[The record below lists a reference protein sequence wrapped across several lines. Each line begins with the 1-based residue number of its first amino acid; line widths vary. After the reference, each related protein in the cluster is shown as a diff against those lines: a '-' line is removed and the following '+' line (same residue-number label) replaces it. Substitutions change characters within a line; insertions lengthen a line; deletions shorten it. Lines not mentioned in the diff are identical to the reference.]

1 MINRRNCDKAHP
13 DIALQ
18 AKDTHRRLMMCCRR
32 CCTFE
37 LGFPLSEQIRNCAKL
52 LKSWRRRAAA
62 AHSCMPTD
70 SRIIQAC
77 GGGARR
83 APPYVRWRRDAPL
96 PLAPRRCS
104 AQHVGLGHNSSPNWS
119 YEQSLSSTPQ
129 LWLSTSVFVWPK
141 RTRLL
146 APGRLPAANGPG
158 EVCLNSGGRLCWA
171 YWRREYRHSL
181 QPFW

>member
-1 MINRRNCDKAHP
+1 MINRRNFDKAHP
-13 DIALQ
+13 DIVLQ

-37 LGFPLSEQIRNCAKL
+37 LGFPLSEQIRNSEKL
-52 LKSWRRRAAA
+52 RKSWRRRVAA

-129 LWLSTSVFVWPK
+129 LWLSKMCVPVAEKAEAVAGAWPIADGK
-141 RTRLL
+141 WT
-146 APGRLPAANGPG
+146 
-158 EVCLNSGGRLCWA
+158 
-171 YWRREYRHSL
+171 WRG
-181 QPFW
+181 